1 MRQKLG
7 SQAYQTFQ
15 VVAPKSTH
23 TRAASCEDVECEAY
37 RRGWRMTLDLKTPLG
52 VQQAQY
58 IKHRSGRAFT
68 VVSQAD
74 GMVELEFRPNQPCFA
89 DHRVRNDRPELYR
102 VKGGDRRGN
111 PLGTATRTHDR
122 PEHWVEEF
130 AENQDRLARL
140 HQKG

>member
-15 VVAPKSTH
+15 VVSPKETH
-23 TRAASCEDVECEAY
+23 TRKASCEEVECESYA
-37 RRGWRMTLDLKTPLG
+37 RGWRMTLDLGTPLG

-68 VVSQAD
+68 VTFQEA
-74 GMVELEFRPNQPCFA
+74 GMVTLEFRANQPCFA
-89 DHRVRNDRPELYR
+89 DHRVSNGRPELYR

-111 PLGTATRTHDR
+111 PLGVQTRVHDR

-130 AENQDRLARL
+130 AENQERLVRL
-140 HQKG
+140 HQRG